1 MPILPFMTGQDDPG
15 PYQAA
20 VDESLEKF
28 TAGDP
33 EKMAANAGAEYD
45 AAGSTIMLSTLDQ
58 VLQIE
63 HPTGEVTFRGSDRSP
78 LWQWKLIA
86 LNYLFRADGTPLTG
100 NLVAFRELDGGTAYH
115 GAFYAN
121 TVNRLARVV
130 RMDNLDK
137 IEQVCRGLGGRSVDI
152 GDVGATLLFL
162 PRFPV
167 TLTLWAGD
175 DEMPSSANM
184 LFDASANH
192 YLHTEDASVVAGMIV
207 DFVVRMMEDGE

>member
-1 MPILPFMTGQDDPG
+1 MTGHDDPG

-20 VDESLEKF
+20 LDESLEKF

-33 EKMAANAGAEYD
+33 EEMAANAGAEYD
-45 AAGSTIMLSTLDQ
+45 VNDSTIVLSTLNQ
-58 VLQIE
+58 VLRIE
-63 HPTGEVTFRGSDRSP
+63 HPTGEAAFRGSDRSP
-78 LWQWKLIA
+78 LWQWKLIV
-86 LNYLFRADGTPLTG
+86 LNYLSRADGTPLAG

-130 RMDNLDK
+130 RMDNLDNIK
-137 IEQVCRGLGGRSVDI
+137 QVCRELGGAPVDI

-175 DEMPSSANM
+175 DEMPSSANI

-207 DFVVRMMEDGE
+207 DFVVRMVEGGE